1 MSKNLEERVERLE
14 DVIVSLSK
22 ILDELTDMIEL
33 LSNENDTIKELIKLK
48 SSDELKEIKK
58 KIKNNNLYI

>member
-33 LSNENDTIKELIKLK
+33 VSNENDTIKELIKLK